1 MNLTIFTVFKSDY
14 FTIYN
19 TDYMIHTT
27 WYRLYDNGY
36 MILTIWYW
44 LYDTDYM
51 IMAIWYWLY
60 DTGYMIQT
68 IWYRLYDT
76 DYFHSIGQYSHPDIH
91 TGRLLTKSPHSS
103 RHFDKQLRYKD
114 PPRLLDKIKS
124 YRGFG
129 NILQLVLTK
138 FQEITRT
145 SSGLHLKTKDIFCL
159 IDKWGAQSLWLYNS
173 YIFFRI

>member
-1 MNLTIFTVFKSDY
+1 
-14 FTIYN
+14 
-19 TDYMIHTT
+19 MILAI
-27 WYRLYDNGY
+27 WYRLYDNAY

-44 LYDTDYM
+44 LYDTDFM
-51 IMAIWYWLY
+51 ILGIWYW
-60 DTGYMIQT
+60 
-68 IWYRLYDT
+68 LYDT

-103 RHFDKQLRYKD
+103 RHFDKQLRHKD

-159 IDKWGAQSLWLYNS
+159 IDKWGAHSLWLYNS
-173 YIFFRI
+173 YTFFRFKAISNMCCT